1 MSPKGVQGKRERDM
15 RKQGRQV
22 VGLRDPADGER
33 ACDELK
39 ASALVEEACEPLR
52 DPMAPDYEALAREVI
67 GSEYRDS
74 RDAAG
79 IL

>member
-1 MSPKGVQGKRERDM
+1 M
-15 RKQGRQV
+15 RNPDRRL
-22 VGLRDPADGER
+22 VGQPGPADGAR
-33 ACDELK
+33 GCDDLEV
-39 ASALVEEACEPLR
+39 SAPVEDACEPLR

-67 GSEYRDS
+67 LSEYRDS